1 MNKEFRKHGRTVYV
15 RDRGTKVFEV
25 IGGFFKSDD
34 FKIGFSVA
42 ILSILVAIATLSIL
56 ALFKGIVPTK
66 VGSPTFVGI
75 IVSAWFITLLKE

>member
-1 MNKEFRKHGRTVYV
+1 MNKEFEKHGRTVYV
-15 RDRGTKVFEV
+15 RDRGTEVFEV

-34 FKIGFSVA
+34 FKIGFLVA
-42 ILSILVAIATLSIL
+42 ILSVLIVIATLSVF

-66 VGSPTFVGI
+66 VGLPTFVGI